1 MIEGMSAAPSF
12 PFSTG
17 LAGLRLNAEGFF
29 ALGETRDRYELVDGV
44 VVMSPSPSFPH
55 QQVIVEVLYQL
66 ESWRRGGGPIRVTTE
81 CDVRFSASV
90 VYRPDVVAYRA
101 ERVPKSARTLDT
113 APDLVIEVA
122 SPGSRSM
129 DLLTK
134 RDDYEK
140 FGVIEYWVIDPDTGG
155 VRVWSREAS
164 KLVELPISPGAKSLA
179 SRAFVGFQLDLA
191 GVQEAASR

>member
-1 MIEGMSAAPSF
+1 MPIQPVPS
-12 PFSTG
+12 G
-17 LAGLRLNAEGFF
+17 LAGVRMDASGFV
-29 ALGETRDRYELVDGV
+29 ALGETRDRYELIDGV

-66 ESWRRGGGPIRVTTE
+66 ESWRRGGGAIRVTTE

-90 VYRPDVVAYRA
+90 VYRPDVAAYRA
-101 ERVPKSARTLDT
+101 ERVPKSAKSLDA

-140 FGVIEYWVIDPDTGG
+140 FGVVEYWVIDPETGV
-155 VRVWSREAS
+155 VRVWCRDGSR
-164 KLVELPISPGAKSLA
+164 LVESPLPPGAKSVA
-179 SRAFVGFQLDLA
+179 SCAFAGFQLDLA
-191 GVQEAASR
+191 GVGEAASI